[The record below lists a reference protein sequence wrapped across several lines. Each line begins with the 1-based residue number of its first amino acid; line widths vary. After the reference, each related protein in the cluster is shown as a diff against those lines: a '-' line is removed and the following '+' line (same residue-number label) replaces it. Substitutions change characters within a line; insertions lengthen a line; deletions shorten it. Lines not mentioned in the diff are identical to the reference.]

1 MRQSSFEQDRV
12 DPVLC
17 EQQRHVAIDLDEE
30 VHALVALLKMSVI
43 AGQCVGAAGAAEG
56 PA

>member
-17 EQQRHVAIDLDEE
+17 EQQWHVAIDLDEE
-30 VHALVALLKMSVI
+30 VHALVALLKVSVI
-43 AGQCVGAAGAAEG
+43 AGQCVGAAWAAEG

>member
-17 EQQRHVAIDLDEE
+17 EQQWHVAIDLDEE
-30 VHALVALLKMSVI
+30 VHALVALLKVSVI
-43 AGQCVGAAGAAEG
+43 AGQRVGAAWAAEG